1 MVEQTSPGEKTC
13 KSGSYTL
20 GLGLV
25 TREAERGVVS
35 GEPGQVGINKANYWK
50 TLDAMT
56 QS

>member
-25 TREAERGVVS
+25 TREAERGIVS